1 MINPSKIKD
10 SSFITDFIKT
20 KIDDKIWEGVIH
32 VKHNVGIQTDI
43 KGRIYDDIDDKLLDE
58 IIDMNIQNIN
68 INTSNYYLKNTE
80 NSDYDLINSLTFSN
94 SQNLGQIKRKS
105 ENLLFNNNNIPINNK
120 TFGKYIGPLSQRAS
134 ILDK

>member
-1 MINPSKIKD
+1 M
-10 SSFITDFIKT
+10 
-20 KIDDKIWEGVIH
+20 
-32 VKHNVGIQTDI
+32 GIQTDI

-68 INTSNYYLKNTE
+68 INISNYYLKNTE

-105 ENLLFNNNNIPINNK
+105 ENFWFNNNNIPINNK

>member
-1 MINPSKIKD
+1 MINPTKIKD
-10 SSFITDFIKT
+10 SSFITDLIKT
-20 KIDDKIWEGVIH
+20 KIDDKIWEDVIH
-32 VKHNVGIQTDI
+32 IKHNVGIQTDI

-105 ENLLFNNNNIPINNK
+105 ENLWFNNNNIPINNK